1 MMKITLIVL
10 SGLKES
16 YWIDA
21 AREYE
26 KRLSRY
32 CKLETIELNPVRLPD
47 NPSASIVAAALE
59 SEADMIEKK
68 IPTGAEVFAMC
79 IEGKQMSSPDFSIC
93 LTDIA
98 NIGSGNAVF
107 IIGSSYGLS
116 ERIKARAKRRFS
128 MSKMTFPHKLAR
140 VMLLEQIYRAFQIA
154 AGGEYH
160 K

>member
-10 SGLKES
+10 SGLKEK
-16 YWIDA
+16 YWIEA
-21 AREYE
+21 AGEYE

-32 CKLETIELNPVRLPD
+32 CKLETVEINPVRLPD
-47 NPSASIVAAALE
+47 NPSASQITAALE
-59 SEADMIEKK
+59 SEAQLIERK

-79 IEGKQMSSPDFSIC
+79 IEGKQMSSPAFSKR
-93 LTDIA
+93 LADIA
-98 NIGSGNAVF
+98 NTGSGHAVF
-107 IIGSSYGLS
+107 IIGSSYGLC
-116 ERIKARAKRRFS
+116 ERVKAEAKHRFS
-128 MSKMTFPHKLAR
+128 MSEMTFPHKLAR